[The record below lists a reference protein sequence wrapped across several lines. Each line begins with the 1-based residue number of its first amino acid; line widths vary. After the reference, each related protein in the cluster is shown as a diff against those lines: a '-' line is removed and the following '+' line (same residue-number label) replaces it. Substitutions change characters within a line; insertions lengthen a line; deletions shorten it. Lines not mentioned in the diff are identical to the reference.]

1 MSETAKTAKIRKKNQ
16 SEESFDTWGPWR
28 DKVYHQVREITNYKC
43 KILDIKD
50 ILERY
55 IAIG

>member
-1 MSETAKTAKIRKKNQ
+1 MSETAKTAKIRKNQ
-16 SEESFDTWGPWR
+16 SEDTWGPWR

-43 KILDIKD
+43 KILDIQD